1 MPPVELDC
9 QAVAPTIDLQVL
21 LRHPPEF
28 TVAYIFQ
35 EQWRKVMRRCGRKKK
50 WTSKK
55 LSTLT
60 KVKKKGHLSPIK
72 DKVSK
77 QT

>member
-1 MPPVELDC
+1 MAPVELDC
-9 QAVAPTIDLQVL
+9 QAVAPIIDLQVL

-50 WTSKK
+50 MDFKK
-55 LSTLT
+55 I
-60 KVKKKGHLSPIK
+60 VNI
-72 DKVSK
+72 DKS
-77 QT
+77 